1 MSDWGDEECGDSC
14 SDRFADAC
22 GFMILEEESKKAS
35 PDPDA
40 ELLSFLLVVD
50 LVVAI
55 GIGVFADTVLW
66 GVVSGIVG
74 VVVSCVIVYGSNDS
88 KSSVEKARRTTK
100 QANDPLWLEMLK
112 DEKACD
118 LAGVILISVVVFAL
132 IAAVISVIRL

>member
-22 GFMILEEESKKAS
+22 GFMILEEESKKAP

-55 GIGVFADTVLW
+55 GVGVFADSVLW
-66 GVVSGIVG
+66 GVVTGIAG
-74 VVVSCVIVYGSNDS
+74 VIVSCVIVYGG
-88 KSSVEKARRTTK
+88 KGGGGC
-100 QANDPLWLEMLK
+100 
-112 DEKACD
+112 DESA
-118 LAGVILISVVVFAL
+118 
-132 IAAVISVIRL
+132 